1 MVARLASYADEML
14 SIQCDSNLDELKKS
28 MVHFRSSRGILDG
41 IEPDRMNHKQRT
53 NLLEEALALH
63 KSHQHDEAE
72 RIYAKVRLECP
83 KDFDAWYLSGAMA
96 FQRGGHLEEAI
107 ELLQKARKLN
117 ADSLECRMFLGMALA
132 DLGRYA
138 EAEPHLVR
146 TLKKSPQMAEVW
158 ENLARCQKAMG
169 APHEALES
177 LTKFAEI
184 QPGNVNAHELLG
196 ELTATVN
203 GFAAAEPHFRK
214 ATEIDPGM
222 AIAWSNLG
230 LSLLEKSGHISEGM
244 ECLDKALQLDPFLVA
259 ASSARA
265 LGLQRLYQTEESLD
279 LHNSI
284 LWMEPQNARV
294 LSARNMLLNYLPG
307 HARQSVFETHK
318 EFGALFAKD
327 EFQVFFNPQEPD
339 KKLRVGFIS
348 PDLRHHSVA
357 FFLKPLL
364 QNLDASRVQTLL
376 YHCHHTED
384 TTSAALR
391 KLTSKW
397 TNLNGVEDDAAAT
410 LIQRDAPDILIDLA
424 GHSAMNR
431 LPLLASGLA
440 PVQISYL
447 GYPNTT
453 GVPAITHRLV
463 DEITDPSGEA
473 DAFATEKLIRFSPC
487 AWTYEAP
494 ADAPSPA
501 MPDGNAPITF
511 GSFNNF
517 LKVTDDTLAVWAKI
531 LTRVPES
538 RLFIKSVYLDDPEV
552 AKNILERL
560 ANAGIA
566 ENRVE
571 ISGFFASTQDHLA
584 AYNKVDVAL
593 DTFPYNGT
601 TTTCEAIWM
610 GVPVI
615 SLIGDCHA
623 ARVGLSL
630 LTAVDHPEWAAE
642 NEDAY
647 IEKAVA
653 LAQDHS
659 LRSQLRESLRAEVTR
674 SILCDHAGQ
683 ALRFE
688 AALREIWTEWCFA
701 ASNQK

>member
-1 MVARLASYADEML
+1 
-14 SIQCDSNLDELKKS
+14 
-28 MVHFRSSRGILDG
+28 
-41 IEPDRMNHKQRT
+41 MNHKQRT
-53 NLLEEALALH
+53 NLLEEALSLH
-63 KSHQHDEAE
+63 QAHQHDEAE
-72 RIYAKVRLECP
+72 QIYAKVRRECP

-96 FQRGGHLEEAI
+96 FQRGGHLEEAV

-117 ADSLECRMFLGMALA
+117 ADSVECRMFLGMALA
-132 DLGRYA
+132 DLGRHA

-146 TLKKSPQMAEVW
+146 ALKKSPHMAEMW
-158 ENLARCQKAMG
+158 ENLARCQRALG
-169 APHEALES
+169 LPHEALES
-177 LTKFAEI
+177 LGKFAQI
-184 QPGNVNAHELLG
+184 QPTNATAHELLG
-196 ELTATVN
+196 ELAAVVN
-203 GFAAAEPHFRK
+203 GFASAEPHFRK

-230 LSLLEKSGHISEGM
+230 LSLLEKTRQIAEGM

-265 LGLQRLYQTEESLD
+265 LGLQRLYKTEESLD

-294 LSARNMLLNYLPG
+294 LSARNMLLNYLPRQD
-307 HARQSVFETHK
+307 RQSVFEAHK

-364 QNLDASRVQTLL
+364 ENLDPSRVQTLL

-384 TTSAALR
+384 STSAVLR
-391 KLTSKW
+391 KLASKW

-431 LPLLASGLA
+431 LPLLARGLA

-453 GVPAITHRLV
+453 GVPAITHHVV
-463 DEITDPSGEA
+463 DEITDPSGDA

-501 MPDGNAPITF
+501 MPDEDAPITF

-531 LTRVPES
+531 LTQVPDS
-538 RLFIKSVYLDDPEV
+538 RLFIKSVYLDDPDV
-552 AKNILERL
+552 RKSILERL
-560 ANAGIA
+560 ASASIA
-566 ENRVE
+566 EDRVE
-571 ISGFFASTQDHLA
+571 ISGFFAATQDHLA
-584 AYNKVDVAL
+584 AYNRVDVAL

-601 TTTCEAIWM
+601 TTTCEALWM
-610 GVPVI
+610 GVPVV
-615 SLIGDCHA
+615 SLTGDRHA

-630 LTAVDHPEWAAE
+630 LTGVGHPEWAAE

-647 IEKAVA
+647 IEKAVT
-653 LAQDHS
+653 LAQDRA
-659 LRSQLRESLRAEVTR
+659 LRSQLRESLRSQVSA

-683 ALRFE
+683 AARFE
-688 AALREIWTEWCFA
+688 AAIRQAWSEWCTTL
-701 ASNQK
+701 KG

>member
-1 MVARLASYADEML
+1 
-14 SIQCDSNLDELKKS
+14 
-28 MVHFRSSRGILDG
+28 
-41 IEPDRMNHKQRT
+41 
-53 NLLEEALALH
+53 LALH
-63 KSHQHDEAE
+63 KAHQHDEAE
-72 RIYAKVRLECP
+72 RIYAKVRRECP
-83 KDFDAWYLSGAMA
+83 RDFDAWYLSGAMA
-96 FQRGGHLEEAI
+96 FQRGGHLEEAV

-117 ADSLECRMFLGMALA
+117 ADSVECRMFLGMALA
-132 DLGRYA
+132 DLGRHA

-146 TLKKSPQMAEVW
+146 ALKKTPHMAEMW
-158 ENLARCQKAMG
+158 ENLARCQRAMG
-169 APHEALES
+169 LPHEALES
-177 LTKFAEI
+177 IGKFAEI
-184 QPGNVNAHELLG
+184 QPANANAHELLG
-196 ELTATVN
+196 ELAAVVN

-230 LSLLEKSGHISEGM
+230 LSLLEKTGHIAEGM

-265 LGLQRLYQTEESLD
+265 LGLQRLYKTEESLD

-284 LWMEPQNARV
+284 LWMEPQNACV

-307 HARQSVFETHK
+307 QDRKSVFEAHK

-364 QNLDASRVQTLL
+364 ENLDPSRVQTLL

-384 TTSAALR
+384 STSAALR
-391 KLTSKW
+391 KLASKW
-397 TNLNGVEDDAAAT
+397 TNLNGVEDDAAAA

-431 LPLLASGLA
+431 QPLLARGLA

-463 DEITDPSGEA
+463 DEITDPSGDS

-487 AWTYEAP
+487 AWAYEAP
-494 ADAPSPA
+494 SEAPSPA
-501 MPDGNAPITF
+501 MPDAASPVTF

-517 LKVTDDTLAVWAKI
+517 LKVTDETLFVWSKI
-531 LTRVPES
+531 LSQVPGS
-538 RLFIKSVYLDDPEV
+538 RLLIKSPYLEDTEV
-552 AKNILERL
+552 RKSVLERIS
-560 ANAGIA
+560 AAAIA
-566 ENRVE
+566 ETSVE
-571 ISGFFASTQDHLA
+571 LLGFFDSPLDHLA
-584 AYNKVDVAL
+584 AYNRVDVAL

-601 TTTCEAIWM
+601 TTTCEALWM
-610 GVPVI
+610 GVPVV
-615 SLIGDCHA
+615 SLIGERHA

-630 LTAVDHPEWAAE
+630 LTAIGHAEWVAE
-642 NEDAY
+642 NEVAY

-653 LAQDHS
+653 LAQDRA
-659 LRSQLRESLRAEVTR
+659 LRSQLRESLRSQVAA
-674 SILCDHAGQ
+674 SILCDHSGQ
-683 ALRFE
+683 AALFE
-688 AALREIWTEWCFA
+688 TALREIWSEWCQ
-701 ASNQK
+701 SQQS

>member
-1 MVARLASYADEML
+1 
-14 SIQCDSNLDELKKS
+14 
-28 MVHFRSSRGILDG
+28 
-41 IEPDRMNHKQRT
+41 MNHKQRT

-63 KSHQHDEAE
+63 KAHQHDEAE
-72 RIYAKVRLECP
+72 RIYAEVRHECP

-96 FQRGGHLEEAI
+96 FQRGGHLEEAV

-117 ADSLECRMFLGMALA
+117 AESIECRMFLGMALA
-132 DLGRYA
+132 DLGRHA

-146 TLKKSPQMAEVW
+146 ALKKSPHMAEMW
-158 ENLARCQKAMG
+158 QNLARCQRALG
-169 APHEALES
+169 LPHEALES
-177 LTKFAEI
+177 LGQFAQI
-184 QPGNVNAHELLG
+184 QPSNATAHELLG
-196 ELTATVN
+196 ELAAVVN

-230 LSLLEKSGHISEGM
+230 LSLLEKTGHIAEGM
-244 ECLDKALQLDPFLVA
+244 ECLDKALQLAPLLVA

-265 LGLQRLYQTEESLD
+265 LGLQRLYKTEESLD

-294 LSARNMLLNYLPG
+294 LSARNMLLNYLPRQD
-307 HARQSVFETHK
+307 RQSVFEAHK
-318 EFGALFAKD
+318 EFGVLFAKD
-327 EFQVFFNPQEPD
+327 EFLVFFNPQEPD

-364 QNLDASRVQTLL
+364 QNLDPSRVQTLL

-384 TTSAALR
+384 ATSAALR
-391 KLTSKW
+391 KLASKW
-397 TNLNGVEDDAAAT
+397 TNLNGLEDDAAAT

-431 LPLLASGLA
+431 LPLLARGLA

-453 GVPAITHRLV
+453 GVPTITHRLV
-463 DEITDPSGEA
+463 DEIADPSEDA

-494 ADAPSPA
+494 TDAPSPA
-501 MPDGNAPITF
+501 MPDQNSPVTF

-517 LKVTDDTLAVWAKI
+517 LKVTDATLSVWAKI
-531 LTRVPES
+531 LTQVPAS
-538 RLFIKSVYLDDPEV
+538 SLFIKSVYLDDAEV
-552 AKNILERL
+552 RKSVLERIT
-560 ANAGIA
+560 AAGIA
-566 ENRVE
+566 EDRVE
-571 ISGFFASTQDHLA
+571 ITGFFATTQDHLT
-584 AYNKVDVAL
+584 AYNRVDVAL

-601 TTTCEAIWM
+601 TTTCEALWM
-610 GVPVI
+610 GVPVV
-615 SLIGDCHA
+615 SLIGDRHA

-630 LTAVDHPEWAAE
+630 LTAIGHADWAAE
-642 NEDAY
+642 NENAY
-647 IEKAVA
+647 IENAVT
-653 LAQDHS
+653 LAQDRA
-659 LRSQLRESLRAEVTR
+659 LRSQLRESLRDEVAG

-683 ALRFE
+683 AARFE
-688 AALREIWTEWCFA
+688 TALRQIWAEWCS
-701 ASNQK
+701 ASSNLN

>member
-1 MVARLASYADEML
+1 
-14 SIQCDSNLDELKKS
+14 
-28 MVHFRSSRGILDG
+28 
-41 IEPDRMNHKQRT
+41 MNHKQRT
-53 NLLEEALALH
+53 NLLEEALSLH
-63 KSHQHDEAE
+63 QAHQHDEAE
-72 RIYAKVRLECP
+72 RIYSKVRRECP

-96 FQRGGHLEEAI
+96 FQRGGHLEEAV

-117 ADSLECRMFLGMALA
+117 ADSVECRMFLGMALA
-132 DLGRYA
+132 DLGRHA

-146 TLKKSPQMAEVW
+146 ALKKTPHIAEMW
-158 ENLARCQKAMG
+158 ENLARCQRALG
-169 APHEALES
+169 LPHEALES
-177 LTKFAEI
+177 LGKFTEI
-184 QPGNVNAHELLG
+184 QPLNATAHELLG
-196 ELTATVN
+196 ELAAVVN

-214 ATEIDPGM
+214 ATEIDPSM

-230 LSLLEKSGHISEGM
+230 LSLLEKTGHIAEGM

-265 LGLQRLYQTEESLD
+265 LGLQRLYKTEESLD

-307 HARQSVFETHK
+307 HDRQSIFEAHK

-364 QNLDASRVQTLL
+364 QNLDPSRVQTLL

-384 TTSAALR
+384 ATSAALCR
-391 KLTSKW
+391 LASKW

-431 LPLLASGLA
+431 LPLLSRGLA

-453 GVPAITHRLV
+453 GVPTITHRLV
-463 DEITDPSGEA
+463 DEITDPSSDA

-494 ADAPSPA
+494 EDAPLPT
-501 MPDGNAPITF
+501 MPDQDAPITF

-531 LTRVPES
+531 LTQVPNS

-552 AKNILERL
+552 RKNILERIT
-560 ANAGIA
+560 AVGIA
-566 ENRVE
+566 EDRVE
-571 ISGFFASTQDHLA
+571 ISGFFAATQDHLA
-584 AYNKVDVAL
+584 AYNRVDVAL

-601 TTTCEAIWM
+601 TTTCEALWM
-610 GVPVI
+610 GVPVV
-615 SLIGDCHA
+615 SLIGDRHA

-630 LTAVDHPEWAAE
+630 LTAVGHAEWAAE

-653 LAQDHS
+653 LAEDRA
-659 LRSQLRESLRAEVTR
+659 LRSQLRESLRGQVAG
-674 SILCDHAGQ
+674 SILCDYAGQ
-683 ALRFE
+683 ATRFE
-688 AALREIWTEWCFA
+688 AALRQAWCEWCG
-701 ASNQK
+701 SQTLKI

>member
-1 MVARLASYADEML
+1 
-14 SIQCDSNLDELKKS
+14 
-28 MVHFRSSRGILDG
+28 
-41 IEPDRMNHKQRT
+41 MNHKQRT
-53 NLLEEALALH
+53 NLLEEALSLH
-63 KSHQHDEAE
+63 KAHQHDEAE
-72 RIYAKVRLECP
+72 RIYAKVRHECP
-83 KDFDAWYLSGAMA
+83 RDFDAWYLSGAMA
-96 FQRGGHLEEAI
+96 FQRGGHLEEAV

-117 ADSLECRMFLGMALA
+117 ADSIECRMFLGMALA
-132 DLGRYA
+132 DLGRHA

-146 TLKKSPQMAEVW
+146 ALKKSPYMAEMW
-158 ENLARCQKAMG
+158 ENLARCQRALG
-169 APHEALES
+169 LPHEALDS
-177 LTKFAEI
+177 LGKFAQI
-184 QPGNVNAHELLG
+184 QPSNATAHELLG
-196 ELTATVN
+196 ELAAVAS
-203 GFAAAEPHFRK
+203 GFSEAEPHFRK

-230 LSLLEKSGHISEGM
+230 LSLLEKTGHIAEGM

-265 LGLQRLYQTEESLD
+265 LGLQRLYKTEDSLD
-279 LHNSI
+279 MDNSI

-294 LSARNMLLNYLPG
+294 LSARNMLLNYLPNQD
-307 HARQSVFETHK
+307 RQNVFEAHK
-318 EFGALFAKD
+318 EFGALFAKE

-364 QNLDASRVQTLL
+364 QNLDPSRVQTLL

-384 TTSAALR
+384 ATSAALG
-391 KLTSKW
+391 KLASKW

-431 LPLLASGLA
+431 LPLLTRGLA

-453 GVPAITHRLV
+453 GVPTITHRLV
-463 DEITDPSGEA
+463 DEITDPSDEA
-473 DAFATEKLIRFSPC
+473 DAFTTEKLIRFSPC

-501 MPDGNAPITF
+501 MPDENAPVIF

-517 LKVTDDTLAVWAKI
+517 LKVTNDTLAMWAKI
-531 LTRVPES
+531 LSRVPAS
-538 RLFIKSVYLDDPEV
+538 RLFIKSVFLDDAEV
-552 AKNILERL
+552 RKNVLERI
-560 ANAGIA
+560 AAAGIA
-566 ENRVE
+566 EDRVE
-571 ISGFFASTQDHLA
+571 MTGFFAATHDHLA
-584 AYNKVDVAL
+584 AYNRVDVAL

-601 TTTCEAIWM
+601 TTTCEALWM
-610 GVPVI
+610 GVPVV
-615 SLIGDCHA
+615 SLIGDRHA

-630 LTAVDHPEWAAE
+630 LTAIGHAEWATE
-642 NEDAY
+642 NENAY
-647 IEKAVA
+647 IEKVVT
-653 LAQDHS
+653 LAQDRA
-659 LRSQLRESLRAEVTR
+659 LRSQLRESLRDEVSG

-683 ALRFE
+683 AARFGT
-688 AALREIWTEWCFA
+688 ALRQIWAEWCSA
-701 ASNQK
+701 TSNQN

>member
-1 MVARLASYADEML
+1 
-14 SIQCDSNLDELKKS
+14 
-28 MVHFRSSRGILDG
+28 
-41 IEPDRMNHKQRT
+41 MNHKQRT
-53 NLLEEALALH
+53 NLLEEALSLH
-63 KSHQHDEAE
+63 KAHQHDEAE
-72 RIYAKVRLECP
+72 RIYAKVRRDCP

-107 ELLQKARKLN
+107 ELLQRARKLN
-117 ADSLECRMFLGMALA
+117 ADSVECRMFLGMALA
-132 DLGRYA
+132 DLGRHA
-138 EAEPHLVR
+138 EAEPHLIR

-169 APHEALES
+169 LPHEALDS

-214 ATEIDPGM
+214 ATEIDPSM

-294 LSARNMLLNYLPG
+294 LSARNMLLNYLP
-307 HARQSVFETHK
+307 RQDRKSVFEGHK
-318 EFGALFAKD
+318 EFGALFQKD

-364 QNLDASRVQTLL
+364 QNLDPSRVQTLL
-376 YHCHHTED
+376 YHCHHTD
-384 TTSAALR
+384 DATSAALR
-391 KLTSKW
+391 KLASKW
-397 TNLNGVEDDAAAT
+397 TNLNGVEDEAAAA

-431 LPLLASGLA
+431 LPLLARGLA

-463 DEITDPSGEA
+463 DEITDPSGDS

-487 AWTYEAP
+487 AWAYEAP
-494 ADAPSPA
+494 SEAPSPA
-501 MPDGNAPITF
+501 MPDAASPVTF

-517 LKVTDDTLAVWAKI
+517 LKVTDDTLSVWSKI
-531 LTRVPES
+531 LNRVPNS

-552 AKNILERL
+552 RKNVLERL
-560 ANAGIA
+560 ASAGIA
-566 ENRVE
+566 EDRVE
-571 ISGFFASTQDHLA
+571 LSGFFAATQDHLA
-584 AYNKVDVAL
+584 AYNRVDVAL

-601 TTTCEAIWM
+601 TTTCEALWM
-610 GVPVI
+610 GVPVV
-615 SLIGDCHA
+615 SLIGDRHA

-630 LTAVDHPEWAAE
+630 LTAVGHPEWAAE
-642 NEDAY
+642 SEDAY

-653 LAQDHS
+653 LAQDRA
-659 LRSQLRESLRAEVTR
+659 LRSQLRESLRSKVAV
-674 SILCDHAGQ
+674 SILSDHQRQ
-683 ALRFE
+683 AARFE
-688 AALREIWTEWCFA
+688 TALREIWAEWCFA

>member
-1 MVARLASYADEML
+1 
-14 SIQCDSNLDELKKS
+14 
-28 MVHFRSSRGILDG
+28 
-41 IEPDRMNHKQRT
+41 MNEKQRI

-63 KSHQHDEAE
+63 QAHQHDEAE
-72 RIYAKVRLECP
+72 RIYAKVRCECP

-96 FQRGGHLEEAI
+96 FQRGGHLEEAV

-117 ADSLECRMFLGMALA
+117 ADSIECRMFLGMALA
-132 DLGRYA
+132 DLGRHA

-146 TLKKSPQMAEVW
+146 ALKKTPHMAEMW
-158 ENLARCQKAMG
+158 ENLARCQRAMG
-169 APHEALES
+169 LPHEALDS
-177 LTKFAEI
+177 LGKFAEI
-184 QPGNVNAHELLG
+184 QPANANAHELLG
-196 ELTATVN
+196 ELAAVVN
-203 GFAAAEPHFRK
+203 GFGAAEPHFRK

-230 LSLLEKSGHISEGM
+230 LSLLEKTGHIAEGM

-265 LGLQRLYQTEESLD
+265 LGLQRLYKTEESLD

-294 LSARNMLLNYLPG
+294 LSARNMLLNYLPRQD
-307 HARQSVFETHK
+307 RQSVFDAHK
-318 EFGALFAKD
+318 EFGALFDKD

-364 QNLDASRVQTLL
+364 QNLDPSRVQTLL

-384 TTSAALR
+384 ATSAALR
-391 KLTSKW
+391 KLASKW
-397 TNLNGVEDDAAAT
+397 TNLNGVEDDAAAA

-431 LPLLASGLA
+431 LPLMARGLA

-453 GVPAITHRLV
+453 GVPTVTHRLV
-463 DEITDPSGEA
+463 DEITDPSGDA

-501 MPDGNAPITF
+501 IPDEKASITF

-517 LKVTDDTLAVWAKI
+517 LKVTDDTLAIWAKI
-531 LTRVPES
+531 LARVPNS
-538 RLFIKSVYLDDPEV
+538 RLFIKSPYLEDQEV
-552 AKNILERL
+552 RKNIIERIT
-560 ANAGIA
+560 AAGIA
-566 ENRVE
+566 EDRVE
-571 ISGFFASTQDHLA
+571 ITGFFAATQDHLA
-584 AYNKVDVAL
+584 AYNRVDVAL

-601 TTTCEAIWM
+601 TTTCEALWM
-610 GVPVI
+610 GVPVV
-615 SLIGDCHA
+615 SRTGDRHA

-630 LTAVDHPEWAAE
+630 LTAVGHAEWAAE

-647 IEKAVA
+647 IEKAVT
-653 LAQDHS
+653 LSQDRA
-659 LRSQLRESLRAEVTR
+659 LRSQLRESLRSQVAG
-674 SILCDHAGQ
+674 SIVCDHAGQ
-683 ALRFE
+683 AERFE
-688 AALREIWTEWCFA
+688 AALRHAWNEWCRS
-701 ASNQK
+701 ASC

>member
-1 MVARLASYADEML
+1 M
-14 SIQCDSNLDELKKS
+14 
-28 MVHFRSSRGILDG
+28 
-41 IEPDRMNHKQRT
+41 
-53 NLLEEALALH
+53 ALH

-72 RIYAKVRLECP
+72 RIYAKVRRDCP

-107 ELLQKARKLN
+107 ELLQRARKLN
-117 ADSLECRMFLGMALA
+117 ADSVECRMFLGMALA
-132 DLGRYA
+132 DLGRHA

-146 TLKKSPQMAEVW
+146 TLKKSPQMAEVL

-169 APHEALES
+169 LPHEALDS

-184 QPGNVNAHELLG
+184 QPRNVNAHELLG
-196 ELTATVN
+196 ELTATMN

-244 ECLDKALQLDPFLVA
+244 ECLDKALQLDPFLIA

-265 LGLQRLYQTEESLD
+265 LGLQRLYRTEESLD

-307 HARQSVFETHK
+307 QARQSVFEAHK
-318 EFGALFAKD
+318 EFGTLFAKD

-357 FFLKPLL
+357 LFLKPLL

-391 KLTSKW
+391 KLASKW

-431 LPLLASGLA
+431 LPLLARGLA

-453 GVPAITHRLV
+453 GLPTITHRLV

-473 DAFATEKLIRFSPC
+473 DAFATEKLTRFSPC

-517 LKVTDDTLAVWAKI
+517 LKVTDDTLSVWAKI
-531 LTRVPES
+531 LTQVPDS
-538 RLFIKSVYLDDPEV
+538 RLFIKSAYLDDPEV
-552 AKNILERL
+552 AKNVLERL
-560 ANAGIA
+560 ANAGIT
-566 ENRVE
+566 ENRVK
-571 ISGFFASTQDHLA
+571 ISGFFSAAQDHLA
-584 AYNKVDVAL
+584 AYKKVDVAL

-601 TTTCEAIWM
+601 TTTCEALWM
-610 GVPVI
+610 GVPVV
-615 SLIGDCHA
+615 SHIGDRHA

-630 LTAVDHPEWAAE
+630 LTAIGHPEWAAE
-642 NEDAY
+642 NEAAY

-653 LAQDHS
+653 LAQDRN
-659 LRSQLRESLRAEVTR
+659 LRSQLRESLRAEVAG
-674 SILCDHAGQ
+674 SILCDHEGQ

-688 AALREIWTEWCFA
+688 VALREIWAEWCFA